1 MNEII
6 ELLIQHVRDESGY
19 SGPIGAD
26 DDLIHAGILD
36 SYSIVSLA
44 LFAQQ
49 RFGVQLRYGDDLVRD
64 NIARLSAL
72 AKLIEQRRAL

>member
-6 ELLIQHVRDESGY
+6 ELLIKHVRDESGY
-19 SGPIGAD
+19 TGPIGAD

-44 LFAQQ
+44 LFAQE
-49 RFGVQLRYGDDLVRD
+49 RFGIELDGDDLIRENV
-64 NIARLSAL
+64 ARLSAL
-72 AKLIEQRRAL
+72 AKLIEQRRVA

>member
-49 RFGVQLRYGDDLVRD
+49 RFGVELEGDDLVRD